1 MNIYLNLLALKMNY
15 TENILRKSAE
25 TFNGWTKLNKFGKM
39 LRTIRI
45 GNQSNCN
52 NDGLICD
59 LTIEKKLIE
68 ILNKY
73 NINPKEYE
81 IINIHTK
88 FEYSYQLDI
97 SEEGYEILRD
107 NLIKN

>member
-1 MNIYLNLLALKMNY
+1 MNY
-15 TENILRKSAE
+15 IEKILRNSAE

-59 LTIEKKLIE
+59 LTIEKKIIE
-68 ILNKY
+68 ILNKC
-73 NINPKEYE
+73 NINANEYE
-81 IINIHTK
+81 IMNIHTK

-97 SEEGYEILRD
+97 TEEGYNRLKD
-107 NLIKN
+107 NLIRT

>member
-1 MNIYLNLLALKMNY
+1 MIYIEK
-15 TENILRKSAE
+15 ILRNSAE
-25 TFNGWTKLNKFGKM
+25 TFNGWTKLNKCGKM

>member
-1 MNIYLNLLALKMNY
+1 MNC

-25 TFNGWTKLNKFGKM
+25 TFNGWTKLNKDGKK

-45 GNQSNCN
+45 GNQTNCN

-59 LTIEKKLIE
+59 LSIKDKMENILKKC
-68 ILNKY
+68 
-73 NINPKEYE
+73 NINTNEYE
-81 IINIHTK
+81 IMNIHTK

-97 SEEGYEILRD
+97 SEEGYNRLKGILIR
-107 NLIKN
+107 I

>member
-1 MNIYLNLLALKMNY
+1 MNY
-15 TENILRKSAE
+15 IENILKNSAE

-73 NINPKEYE
+73 DINPNEYE
-81 IINIHTK
+81 IMNIHTK

-97 SEEGYEILRD
+97 SEEGYDKLRD
-107 NLIKN
+107 NLIKV

>member
-1 MNIYLNLLALKMNY
+1 MNY
-15 TENILRKSAE
+15 TENILRRSAE

-59 LTIEKKLIE
+59 RTIEKKLIE
-68 ILNKY
+68 LKILIIFSYNKY
-73 NINPKEYE
+73 DINPNEYE
-81 IINIHTK
+81 IMNIHTK

-97 SEEGYEILRD
+97 SEVGYDKLRD
-107 NLIKN
+107 NLIKV